1 MIKEGLNIQ
10 ALFRYNILFLQLT
23 LINLCHHL
31 LILVFQLKQILFA
44 LINHRNFHKEFYHV
58 DLSTCKGLF
67 RLPDIPAW
75 KLARRELRDK
85 AVLMKTLPAKSH
97 SLSENLYS
105 WIVPWL
111 SSPYF
116 GSRRWGKKSPPQ
128 HH

>member
-44 LINHRNFHKEFYHV
+44 LINHRNFHKEFYHA

-67 RLPDIPAW
+67 
-75 KLARRELRDK
+75 
-85 AVLMKTLPAKSH
+85 
-97 SLSENLYS
+97 
-105 WIVPWL
+105 
-111 SSPYF
+111 
-116 GSRRWGKKSPPQ
+116 
-128 HH
+128 